1 MSVSIHAQ
9 IYFSAHRLIFTIG
22 SSAATTHSVI
32 GKYEA
37 KGAYGYMTYAGI
49 CGQFVNLFEGMKN
62 RGAIGLLCSA
72 TVPSFL
78 RAVGEEKCY
87 D

>member
-1 MSVSIHAQ
+1 MV
-9 IYFSAHRLIFTIG
+9 
-22 SSAATTHSVI
+22 
-32 GKYEA
+32 
-37 KGAYGYMTYAGI
+37 TYAGI